1 MASITTRAGKG
12 SPLTNAEVDANFVN
26 LNTDK
31 LEATTTATLTNKTIN
46 IANNTL
52 TGVQPTLVSGTS
64 IKTVNSA
71 SLLGSGDILLQAPLV
86 SGTSIKTVN
95 SESLLGSGDI
105 SLQTPLVSGTSI
117 KTVNSASLLGSGDIS
132 LQTPLVS
139 GTSIKT
145 INSQSLLGSGNIA
158 VVTSPG
164 GSTTQVQFNDAGV
177 FAGSSAFTFSGTSIA
192 VNGVLFGKGT
202 GASNANST
210 AVGVSALIANTT
222 GADNTA
228 MGFSALRRNTTGS
241 FNTAFGMQALDNN
254 QTGEQNTAVGN
265 LALFSSGSGIKNT
278 AIGYQSLFSNTGSE
292 NTAVGRFALYGNT
305 SGTLNTAVGTDS
317 LSSNT
322 TGLRNTALGYAA
334 MALNTTGR
342 NNTAVGDSALFNN
355 TTGEGNTAISPRG
368 PGGSYSP
375 VFNPTTESNRFCMGA
390 TTVTNAYIQVA
401 WTVVSDA
408 RDKTDFA
415 PVSHGLDFV
424 SKLKPTAYRY
434 KMTRESEDGHGP
446 LRYGFKAQDVLEL
459 EGSNPVIVDAEDPEK
474 LRFND
479 QSMIAVLVKAIQELK
494 QQFDDYKA
502 SHP

>member
-1 MASITTRAGKG
+1 M
-12 SPLTNAEVDANFVN
+12 
-26 LNTDK
+26 
-31 LEATTTATLTNKTIN
+31 TNKTIN

-64 IKTVNSA
+64 IKT
-71 SLLGSGDILLQAPLV
+71 
-86 SGTSIKTVN
+86 
-95 SESLLGSGDI
+95 
-105 SLQTPLVSGTSI
+105 
-117 KTVNSASLLGSGDIS
+117 
-132 LQTPLVS
+132 
-139 GTSIKT
+139 
-145 INSQSLLGSGNIA
+145 INSQSLLGSGDIA
-158 VVTSPG
+158 LAASPG

-192 VNGVLFGKGT
+192 VNGVTFGRGAGT
-202 GASNANST
+202 GSFNAENTAAGASALAANST
-210 AVGVSALIANTT
+210 GQSNTAFGFSALAANTT
-222 GADNTA
+222 GSRNTAVGLDALASSTGSFDNTA
-228 MGFSALRRNTTGS
+228 VGFRALRLYTGSGGGLCAFGSFAMSDGNAGISNSAFGAQALRYCTINGYSNTAVGAGALGFNTDGYENTAIGAVSANANTTGDRNTAIGHSSLLSNTTGNYNVAVGYFALRYNTTGS
-241 FNTAFGMQALDNN
+241 
-254 QTGEQNTAVGN
+254 
-265 LALFSSGSGIKNT
+265 
-278 AIGYQSLFSNTGSE
+278 
-292 NTAVGRFALYGNT
+292 GNT
-305 SGTLNTAVGTDS
+305 S
-317 LSSNT
+317 
-322 TGLRNTALGYAA
+322 
-334 MALNTTGR
+334 
-342 NNTAVGDSALFNN
+342 
-355 TTGEGNTAISPRG
+355 ISPLNSAG
-368 PGGSYSP
+368 TYAP
-375 VFNPTTESNRFCMGA
+375 VFDPATVTGSDRFCMGS
-390 TTVTNAYIQVA
+390 TGVTNAYIQVA

>member
-64 IKTVNSA
+64 IKT
-71 SLLGSGDILLQAPLV
+71 
-86 SGTSIKTVN
+86 
-95 SESLLGSGDI
+95 
-105 SLQTPLVSGTSI
+105 
-117 KTVNSASLLGSGDIS
+117 
-132 LQTPLVS
+132 
-139 GTSIKT
+139 

-158 VVTSPG
+158 LAASPG
-164 GSTTQVQFNDAGV
+164 GSTTQVQFNNAGV
-177 FAGSSAFTFSGTSIA
+177 FAGSSAFTFSGTSIT
-192 VNGVLFGKGT
+192 VNSVTLGRGAGVVN
-202 GASNANST
+202 SNST
-210 AVGVSALIANTT
+210 AVGASALAVNDTGDYNTAYGFQALAANTT
-222 GADNTA
+222 GNFNSAFGMRALADNIGGRDNTA
-228 MGFSALRRNTTGS
+228 GGFQALAANTTGDY
-241 FNTAFGMQALDNN
+241 NTAFGSNTISGGSVGSYNASFGSGALATCEGSNN
-254 QTGEQNTAVGN
+254 SAFGAS
-265 LALFSSGSGIKNT
+265 ALNSVISGSNNSAFGHRALINN
-278 AIGYQSLFSNTGSE
+278 SFGS
-292 NTAVGRFALYGNT
+292 
-305 SGTLNTAVGTDS
+305 
-317 LSSNT
+317 
-322 TGLRNTALGYAA
+322 
-334 MALNTTGR
+334 
-342 NNTAVGDSALFNN
+342 
-355 TTGEGNTAISPRG
+355 GNTAISPMTNTG
-368 PGGSYSP
+368 TYSP
-375 VFNPTTESNRFCMGA
+375 VFDPTSQNNRFCMGA

-446 LRYGFKAQDVLEL
+446 LRYGFKAQDVLAL